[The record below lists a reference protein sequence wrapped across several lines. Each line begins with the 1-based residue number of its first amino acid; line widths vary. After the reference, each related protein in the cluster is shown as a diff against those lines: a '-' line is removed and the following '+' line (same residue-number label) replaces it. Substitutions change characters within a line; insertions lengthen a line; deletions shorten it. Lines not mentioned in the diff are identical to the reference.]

1 MNLIEIRVT
10 FEIHPKTNTIMKMKT
25 AASTLVLAIISVFV
39 MKAQD
44 KEVVITV
51 DTLAQNV
58 YMLTG
63 QGGNI
68 GIYVGPTTVF
78 MIDDQFD
85 RLSNKIKTAISTLT
99 DKPIAT
105 LFNTH
110 MHGDHSG
117 GNANFNST
125 MATLVAHDNVRERIK
140 TNQQAKLDK
149 KEITTEYFDKMLP
162 EVTFS
167 DDITF
172 YDGDETIMAFHVH
185 NAHTDGDAM
194 VYFMN
199 NNVLHMGDTYFS
211 GRYPF
216 IDLKSGGSVQG
227 YIDAHIKALML
238 INNGTKIIP
247 GHGRPST
254 KKELENYVAMLE
266 DIQAKV
272 QSAIDAGSSL
282 EDVKANAAL
291 TRGYDEVHG
300 NGFINPE
307 RLRETFYKSLKK

>member
-1 MNLIEIRVT
+1 MKASFLT
-10 FEIHPKTNTIMKMKT
+10 FLFTFTSIF
-25 AASTLVLAIISVFV
+25 LVN
-39 MKAQD
+39 AQD
-44 KEVVITV
+44 KEVIITV
-51 DTLAQNV
+51 DTLSQNV

-68 GIYVGPTTVF
+68 GIYVGESNVF

-85 RLSNKIKTAISTLT
+85 RLSKKIQAAIANLT

-117 GNANFNST
+117 GNAKFNSD
-125 MATLVAHDNVRERIK
+125 AVILVAHDNVRDRIK
-140 TNQQAKLDK
+140 ATMQAKLDK
-149 KEITTEYFDKMLP
+149 NEITADYLAKMLP

-167 DDITF
+167 EDITF

-211 GRYPF
+211 GRYPYM
-216 IDLKSGGSVQG
+216 DLKSGGSVNG
-227 YIDAHIKALML
+227 YIEAHKKALMV
-238 INNGTKIIP
+238 INEDTRIIP
-247 GHGRPST
+247 GHGRPSS
-254 KKELENYVAMLE
+254 KKELETYVAMLE
-266 DIQAKV
+266 DIRGKIQA
-272 QSAIDAGSSL
+272 AIDADATL

-291 TRGYDEVHG
+291 TEAYDTVHG
-300 NGFINPE
+300 NGFISPE
-307 RLRETFYKSLKK
+307 RFRETVYNSLKEK

>member
-1 MNLIEIRVT
+1 MKIKTSLLT
-10 FEIHPKTNTIMKMKT
+10 F
-25 AASTLVLAIISVFV
+25 TLGMLTVLTV
-39 MKAQD
+39 KAQD
-44 KEVVITV
+44 KEVVIAV
-51 DTLAQNV
+51 DTLSQNV

-68 GIYVGPTTVF
+68 GIYVGETNVF

-85 RLSNKIKTAISTLT
+85 RLSDKIKTTIGSLT
-99 DKPIAT
+99 SKPLAT

-117 GNANFNST
+117 GNAKFNSET
-125 MATLVAHDNVRERIK
+125 VLLVAHDNVRDRIRA
-140 TNQQAKLDK
+140 NQQKKLDK
-149 KEITTEYFDKMLP
+149 GEITADYLVRMLP

-194 VYFMN
+194 VYFTN

-211 GRYPF
+211 GRYPYM
-216 IDLKSGGSVQG
+216 DLKSGGSING
-227 YIDAHIKALML
+227 YIAAHRKALMV
-238 INNGTKIIP
+238 INDDTKIIP

-254 KKELENYVAMLE
+254 KKELETYVVMLE
-266 DIQAKV
+266 DIRTKIQAV
-272 QSAIDAGSSL
+272 IDTGASL
-282 EDVKANAAL
+282 EDVKANSSL
-291 TRGYDEVHG
+291 TKMYDEVHG
-300 NGFINPE
+300 TGFISPE
-307 RLRETFYKSLKK
+307 RFRETIYNSLKEK

>member
-1 MNLIEIRVT
+1 
-10 FEIHPKTNTIMKMKT
+10 MKLK
-25 AASTLVLAIISVFV
+25 ASLFALSIIFFSVFDV
-39 MKAQD
+39 KAQD

-51 DTLAQNV
+51 DKLSESV

-68 GIYVGPTTVF
+68 GIYVGESNVF

-85 RLSNKIKTAISTLT
+85 RLSDKIKTAIGNLT
-99 DKPIAT
+99 EKPIAT

-117 GNANFNST
+117 GNAKFNSET
-125 MATLVAHDNVRERIK
+125 VILVAHDNVRDRIK
-140 TNQQAKLDK
+140 ANQLSKLEK
-149 KEITTEYFDKMLP
+149 KEITKDYMEKMLP

-167 DDITF
+167 EDITF

-199 NNVLHMGDTYFS
+199 NDVLHMGDTYFP
-211 GRYPF
+211 GRYPY
-216 IDLKSGGSVQG
+216 IDLKSGGSVNG
-227 YIDAHIKALML
+227 FIAAHRKALMV
-238 INNGTKIIP
+238 INEDTKIIP

-254 KKELENYVAMLE
+254 KKELKSYVDMLE
-266 DIQAKV
+266 DIRNTIQT
-272 QSAIDAGSSL
+272 AIDSGASL
-282 EDVKANAAL
+282 SEVKGNSEL
-291 TRGYDEVHG
+291 TKRYDEVHG
-300 NGFINPE
+300 DGFIKPE
-307 RLRETFYKSLKK
+307 RLKEIFYTSLKGE